1 MFSYSIYQIFLF
13 ILVIFKL
20 ESAYIILSFV
30 IWYFYLFQY
39 LYQHI
44 LVILILLYR

>member
-1 MFSYSIYQIFLF
+1 MFSYSVYQIFLF

-30 IWYFYLFQY
+30 IWYFISSNIYANTY
-39 LYQHI
+39 
-44 LVILILLYR
+44 